1 MLKYKIIETRFHP
14 FLIRISKNENV
25 TFAISKVMNKK
36 KSSTKSKVKIFFSGI
51 LFAAGNKARIWPK
64 FVEIPMCL

>member
-1 MLKYKIIETRFHP
+1 MLKSEIIETRFHP

-25 TFAISKVMNKK
+25 TFAISEVMKK

-51 LFAAGNKARIWPK
+51 LFAAGNEARIWPK
-64 FVEIPMCL
+64 FVKIPMCL